1 MLRFGLV
8 TRLALI
14 LILSLIVLQVF
25 VVALFYADRSSA
37 TGQSASFP
45 LPDQIAAMVKLLE
58 QTPVAER
65 SVILRAVNTPR
76 FSVRVI
82 KPADNG
88 APSNWQKSEAAERV
102 LRRYLPALGE
112 RRVTVLLEPVA
123 PSWLF
128 PNILTFILP
137 GSSAIYVDMTTGET
151 LVVES
156 QGILTVSLFGQP
168 PGFWASILGFGIA
181 ILTILLI
188 RREARPLRM
197 LARAADNIDLSGR
210 AAPLPEAPRSAP
222 EIRRVIAAFNR
233 LQGRIAGLIAARMA
247 IVGGISH
254 DLRTYATRLRLRAEA
269 IPEETERA
277 KAVRDI
283 DDMIGLLDDAMLAI
297 SEGTSNHQEELVDLA
312 EVVTYEVEDRQ
323 SAGAAVTLETR
334 LDGAQPLVL
343 GHSRG
348 LRRLVANVLD
358 NAIKYGGE
366 ARVELSARGRW
377 LLVVVDD
384 RGPGIPADQREAVL
398 EPFVRLD
405 PSRNRATGGAGLG
418 LTIAKK
424 VVETHHGRLVLS
436 DAPNSGARVI
446 IALPAFS
453 AASHAT

>member
-1 MLRFGLV
+1 MLRFGFV

-14 LILSLIVLQVF
+14 FIVSLIVLQVF
-25 VVALFYADRSSA
+25 VIALFYADRSSA
-37 TGQSASFP
+37 TGTSASLP
-45 LPDQIAAMVKLLE
+45 LPDQIAAMVKLFE
-58 QTPVAER
+58 QTPMRER
-65 SVILRAVNTPR
+65 SVILRAVNTPG

-82 KPADNG
+82 QPSDNG
-88 APSNWQKSEAAERV
+88 VLSNWQKSEAAERV
-102 LRRYLPALGE
+102 LRRYLPALGA

-128 PNILTFILP
+128 PNIFAFILP
-137 GSSAIYVDMTTGET
+137 GSSAIYVDMETGET

-168 PGFWASILGFGIA
+168 PGFWASIFGFGIA
-181 ILTILLI
+181 VLTILLI
-188 RREARPLRM
+188 RRESRPLRM
-197 LARAADNIDLSGR
+197 LARAADNVDLSGTSE
-210 AAPLPEAPRSAP
+210 PLPEAPGSAP
-222 EIRRVIAAFNR
+222 EIRRVIGAFNR
-233 LQGRIAGLIAARMA
+233 LQGRIASLIAARMA

-283 DDMIGLLDDAMLAI
+283 DDMIGLLDDALLAI
-297 SEGTSNHQEELVDLA
+297 SEGTSNHQEELVDLH
-312 EVVTYEVEDRQ
+312 ELVTYEVEDRQ
-323 SAGAAVTLETR
+323 GAGADITLRTR
-334 LDGAQPLVL
+334 LDGTQAMVL
-343 GHSRG
+343 GHARG
-348 LRRLVANVLD
+348 VRRLVSNVLD
-358 NAIKYGGE
+358 NALKYGGM

-384 RGPGIPADQREAVL
+384 AGPGIPADQREAVL

-424 VVETHHGRLVLS
+424 VVDTHHGRLVLS
-436 DAPNSGARVI
+436 DAPAGGARVLV
-446 IALPAFS
+446 ALPMFS
-453 AASHAT
+453 IADA

>member
-1 MLRFGLV
+1 MLRFGFV

-14 LILSLIVLQVF
+14 FIFSLIVLQVF

-37 TGQSASFP
+37 TGDAVRLP
-45 LPDQIAAMVKLLE
+45 LPDQIAAMVELIEL
-58 QTPVAER
+58 TPGDDR
-65 SVILRAVNTPR
+65 GVILRAINTPR
-76 FSVRVI
+76 FNVRVI
-82 KPADNG
+82 HTAEGSGPA
-88 APSNWQKSEAAERV
+88 NWQKSEAAERV
-102 LRRYLPALGE
+102 LRRYLPALGS

-137 GSSAIYVDMTTGET
+137 GSSAIYVDMKTGET

-181 ILTILLI
+181 VLTILLI

-197 LARAADNIDLSGR
+197 LARAADNIDLSGK

-269 IPEETERA
+269 IPEEAERA

-283 DDMIGLLDDAMLAI
+283 DDMIGLLDDALLAI
-297 SEGTSNHQEELVDLA
+297 SEGASNHQDELVDLA

-323 SAGAAVTLETR
+323 SAGADVTLSR
-334 LDGAQPLVL
+334 SLNGAQPLVL
-343 GHSRG
+343 GNARG
-348 LRRLVANVLD
+348 VRRLVGNVLD
-358 NAIKYGGE
+358 NAIKYGGT

-384 RGPGIPADQREAVL
+384 SGPGIPADQREAVL

-436 DAPNSGARVI
+436 DAPDGGARVI
-446 IALPAFS
+446 IALPVFTTS
-453 AASHAT
+453 DM

>member
-1 MLRFGLV
+1 LAA
-8 TRLALI
+8 RLL
-14 LILSLIVLQVF
+14 
-25 VVALFYADRSSA
+25 
-37 TGQSASFP
+37 
-45 LPDQIAAMVKLLE
+45 K
-58 QTPVAER
+58 
-65 SVILRAVNTPR
+65 
-76 FSVRVI
+76 
-82 KPADNG
+82 
-88 APSNWQKSEAAERV
+88 
-102 LRRYLPALGE
+102 RYLAALGE
-112 RRVTVLLEPVA
+112 RQVTVLIESSG

-128 PNILTFILP
+128 PRTLAFILP
-137 GSSAIYVDMTTGET
+137 ASSAIYVELTTGET

-156 QGILTVSLFGQP
+156 QNILSITLLGQQ
-168 PGFWASILGFGIA
+168 PGFWASVFGFGIA
-181 ILTILLI
+181 VLTILLI

-197 LARAADNIDLSGR
+197 LARAADNIELSGK
-210 AAPLPEAPRSAP
+210 AKPLPDAPGSAS

-233 LQGRIAGLIAARMA
+233 LQGRIASLIAARMA

-269 IPEETERA
+269 IPEEAERA

-297 SEGTSNHQEELVDLA
+297 SEGASNHQEELVDLA

-384 RGPGIPADQREAVL
+384 AGPGIPPEQREAVL

-424 VVETHHGRLVLS
+424 VVETHHGRLVLT
-436 DAPNSGARVI
+436 DAPEGGARVI

-453 AASHAT
+453 VER

>member
-1 MLRFGLV
+1 MLRFGFV

-14 LILSLIVLQVF
+14 FIFSLIVLQVF
-25 VVALFYADRSSA
+25 IVAMFYADRGQA
-37 TGQSASFP
+37 TGESTRLP
-45 LPDQIAAMVKLLE
+45 LPDQIAAMVELLE
-58 QTPVAER
+58 NAPPESR
-65 SVILRAVNTPR
+65 ELILRAANTPR
-76 FSVRVI
+76 FSVRVTDGTSS
-82 KPADNG
+82 AHL
-88 APSNWQKSEAAERV
+88 ATWQQSAAAERV
-102 LRRYLPALGE
+102 LRRYLVALGS
-112 RRVTVLLEPVA
+112 RRVTVLIEPVG

-128 PNILTFILP
+128 PRVMAFILP
-137 GSSAIYVDMTTGET
+137 ASSAIHVDMKTGET

-156 QGILTVSLFGQP
+156 QGILAVSLFGQP
-168 PGFWASILGFGIA
+168 PGFWASVFGFGIA
-181 ILTILLI
+181 VLTILLI

-197 LARAADNIDLSGR
+197 LARAADNIDLSGK
-210 AAPLPEAPRSAP
+210 AAPLPEAPGSAP

-269 IPEETERA
+269 IPDETERA

-283 DDMIGLLDDAMLAI
+283 DDMIGLLDDALLAI
-297 SEGTSNHQEELVDLA
+297 SEGASNHQDELVDLA

-323 SAGAAVTLETR
+323 SAGADVTLSR
-334 LDGAQPLVL
+334 SLNSAQPLVL
-343 GHSRG
+343 GNARG
-348 LRRLVANVLD
+348 VRRLVGNVLD
-358 NAIKYGGE
+358 NAIKYGGT

-384 RGPGIPADQREAVL
+384 SGPGIPADQREAVL

-424 VVETHHGRLVLS
+424 VVETHHGRLVLT
-436 DAPNSGARVI
+436 DAPDGGARVI

-453 AASHAT
+453 TSDM

>member
-1 MLRFGLV
+1 MLRFGFV

-14 LILSLIVLQVF
+14 FILSLIVLQVF
-25 VVALFYADRSSA
+25 VVALFYADRGQA
-37 TGQSASFP
+37 TGEGFRLP
-45 LPDQIAAMVKLLE
+45 LPDQVAAMVELVE
-58 QTPVAER
+58 NAPDER
-65 SVILRAVNTPR
+65 RDLILRSVNTPR
-76 FSVRVI
+76 FSVRVAGE
-82 KPADNG
+82 PE
-88 APSNWQKSEAAERV
+88 EAAPGNWRESPLAAR
-102 LRRYLPALGE
+102 LLKRYLAALGE
-112 RRVTVLLEPVA
+112 RQVTVLIESSG

-128 PNILTFILP
+128 PRTLAFILP
-137 GSSAIYVDMTTGET
+137 ASSAIYVELTTGET
-151 LVVES
+151 LVIES
-156 QGILTVSLFGQP
+156 QNILSITLLGQP
-168 PGFWASILGFGIA
+168 PGFWASVFGFGIA

-197 LARAADNIDLSGR
+197 LARAADNIDLSGK
-210 AAPLPEAPRSAP
+210 AKPLPDAPGSAS

-233 LQGRIAGLIAARMA
+233 LQGRIASLIAARMA

-269 IPEETERA
+269 IPEEAERA

-297 SEGTSNHQEELVDLA
+297 SEGASNHQEELVDLA

-323 SAGAAVTLETR
+323 SAGAVMTLETR

-384 RGPGIPADQREAVL
+384 AGPGIPADQREAVL

-424 VVETHHGRLVLS
+424 VVDTHQGRLVLT
-436 DAPNSGARVI
+436 DAPAGGARII
-446 IALPAFS
+446 IALPVFS
-453 AASHAT
+453 TSDV

>member
-1 MLRFGLV
+1 MLRFGFV

-14 LILSLIVLQVF
+14 FIFSLIVLQVF
-25 VVALFYADRSSA
+25 VVALFYADRGQA
-37 TGQSASFP
+37 TGEGFRLP
-45 LPDQIAAMVKLLE
+45 LPDQIAAMVELIE
-58 QTPVAER
+58 NGPEER
-65 SVILRAVNTPR
+65 QQLILRSVNTPR
-76 FSVRVI
+76 FSVRV
-82 KPADNG
+82 A
-88 APSNWQKSEAAERV
+88 EAAADAAPGDWQESPMAARI
-102 LRRYLPALGE
+102 LRRYLAALGE
-112 RRVTVLLEPVA
+112 RQVTVLIESSG

-128 PNILTFILP
+128 PRTMAFILP
-137 GSSAIYVDMTTGET
+137 ASSAIYVELKTGET

-168 PGFWASILGFGIA
+168 PGFWASVFGFGIA
-181 ILTILLI
+181 VLTILLI

-197 LARAADNIDLSGR
+197 LARAADNIDLSGTSE
-210 AAPLPEAPRSAP
+210 PLPEAPRSAP
-222 EIRRVIAAFNR
+222 EIRRVIAAYNR

-269 IPEETERA
+269 IPDEAERVR
-277 KAVRDI
+277 AVRDI

-297 SEGTSNHQEELVDLA
+297 SEGTSNHQEELVALDEIVSA
-312 EVVTYEVEDRQ
+312 EVEDRK
-323 SAGAAVTLETR
+323 SAGADVALSR
-334 LDGAQPLVL
+334 SLNGAQPLVL

-348 LRRLVANVLD
+348 LRRLVSNVLD
-358 NAIKYGGE
+358 NATKYGGA

-384 RGPGIPADQREAVL
+384 SGPGIPADKREAVL

-424 VVETHHGRLVLS
+424 VVETHNGRLVLT
-436 DAPNSGARVI
+436 DAPDGGARVI

-453 AASHAT
+453 ASDA

>member
-1 MLRFGLV
+1 MLRFGFV

-14 LILSLIVLQVF
+14 FIASLIVLQVF
-25 VVALFYADRSSA
+25 VVALFYADRGQA
-37 TGQSASFP
+37 TGEGFRLP
-45 LPDQIAAMVKLLE
+45 LPDQVAAMVQLIENGPKAQRDL
-58 QTPVAER
+58 
-65 SVILRAVNTPR
+65 ILRSVNTPR
-76 FSVRVI
+76 FSVRVTET
-82 KPADNG
+82 ADES
-88 APSNWQKSEAAERV
+88 APGSWQKSAMAERI
-102 LRRYLPALGE
+102 LRRYLGALGE

-197 LARAADNIDLSGR
+197 LARAADNIDLSGE
-210 AAPLPEAPRSAP
+210 ATALPDAPGSAP

-269 IPEETERA
+269 IPAESERA

-283 DDMIGLLDDAMLAI
+283 DDMIGMLDDAMLAI
-297 SEGTSNHQEELVDLA
+297 SEGASNHQEELVDLG
-312 EVVTYEVEDRQ
+312 EVVAYEVEDRQ
-323 SAGAAVTLETR
+323 GARADVALETC
-334 LDGAQPLVL
+334 LNGTQPLVL
-343 GHSRG
+343 GHARG

-358 NAIKYGGE
+358 NALKYGGN
-366 ARVELSARGRW
+366 ARIELSARGRW
-377 LLVVVDD
+377 LLVTVDD
-384 RGPGIPADQREAVL
+384 NGPGIPQAQREAVL

-405 PSRNRATGGAGLG
+405 PSRNRQTGGAGLG

-424 VVETHHGRLVLS
+424 VVDTHHGRLVLT
-436 DAPNSGARVI
+436 DAPGGGTRVI
-446 IALPAFS
+446 IALPAF
-453 AASHAT
+453 TT

>member
-1 MLRFGLV
+1 MLRFGFV

-14 LILSLIVLQVF
+14 FIFSLIFLQVV
-25 VVALFYADRSSA
+25 VVAMFYADRA
-37 TGQSASFP
+37 QTTGESTRLP
-45 LPDQIAAMVKLLE
+45 LPDQVAAMVELIENAPRESREL
-58 QTPVAER
+58 
-65 SVILRAVNTPR
+65 ILRSINTPR
-76 FSVRVI
+76 FSVRLTDGTM
-82 KPADNG
+82 PAHL
-88 APSNWQKSEAAERV
+88 ATWQQSAAAERI
-102 LRRYLPALGE
+102 LRRYLVALGS
-112 RRVTVLLEPVA
+112 RQVTVLIEPVG

-128 PNILTFILP
+128 PRVMAFILP
-137 GSSAIYVDMTTGET
+137 AASAIHVDMKTGET

-156 QGILTVSLFGQP
+156 QGILSVSLLGQP
-168 PGFWASILGFGIA
+168 PGLWASVLGFGIA
-181 ILTILLI
+181 VLTILLI

-197 LARAADNIDLSGR
+197 LARAADNIDLSGK
-210 AAPLPEAPRSAP
+210 AKPLPEAPRSAP

-269 IPEETERA
+269 IPDEAERA

-283 DDMIGLLDDAMLAI
+283 DDMIGLLDDALLAI
-297 SEGTSNHQEELVDLA
+297 SEGASNHQEELVDLGEIVKA
-312 EVVTYEVEDRQ
+312 EIEDRQ
-323 SAGAAVTLETR
+323 SAGADVSLTQSLN
-334 LDGAQPLVL
+334 GGQPLVL
-343 GHSRG
+343 GHARG
-348 LRRLVANVLD
+348 VRRLVGNVLD
-358 NAIKYGGE
+358 NAIKYGGQ

-384 RGPGIPADQREAVL
+384 AGPGIPVDQREAVL

-405 PSRNRATGGAGLG
+405 PSRSRATGGAGLG

-436 DAPNSGARVI
+436 DAPDGGARVI

-453 AASHAT
+453 TSNA

>member
-1 MLRFGLV
+1 MLRFGFV

-14 LILSLIVLQVF
+14 FILSLIVLQIF
-25 VVALFYADRSSA
+25 VVALFYADRGQA
-37 TGQSASFP
+37 TGENFRLP
-45 LPDQIAAMVKLLE
+45 LPDQVAAMVELLE
-58 QTPVAER
+58 SAPEER
-65 SVILRAVNTPR
+65 RDLILRSVNTPR
-76 FSVRVI
+76 FSVRVV
-82 KPADNG
+82 AEAEEA
-88 APSNWQKSEAAERV
+88 APRNWQKSELAERI
-102 LRRYLPALGE
+102 LRRYLIALGS
-112 RRVTVLLEPVA
+112 RQVTVLLETA
-123 PSWLF
+123 GPSWLF
-128 PNILTFILP
+128 PRTLAFILP
-137 GSSAIYVDMTTGET
+137 AASAIYIELKTGEV

-156 QGILTVSLFGQP
+156 QNVLSIALLGQP
-168 PGFWASILGFGIA
+168 PGFWASVVGFGIA

-197 LARAADNIDLSGR
+197 LARAADNIDLSGK
-210 AAPLPEAPRSAP
+210 AQPLPDAPGSAS

-233 LQGRIAGLIAARMA
+233 LQGRIASLIAARMA

-269 IPEETERA
+269 IPEEAERA

-312 EVVTYEVEDRQ
+312 EIVTCEVEDRQ
-323 SAGAAVTLETR
+323 SAGSPVTLDTS
-334 LDGAQPLVL
+334 LNDAQPLVL

-348 LRRLVANVLD
+348 LRRLVANVVD

-366 ARVELSARGRW
+366 ARVDLSARGRW

-424 VVETHHGRLVLS
+424 VVETHQGRLVLT
-436 DAPNSGARVI
+436 DAPGGGARVL

-453 AASHAT
+453 V

>member
-1 MLRFGLV
+1 MLRFGFV

-14 LILSLIVLQVF
+14 FILSLIVLQVL
-25 VVALFYADRSSA
+25 VVAMFYADRRQA
-37 TGQSASFP
+37 TGESTRLP
-45 LPDQIAAMVKLLE
+45 LPDQIAAMVELLE
-58 QTPVAER
+58 NAPPQSREL
-65 SVILRAVNTPR
+65 ILRAANTPR
-76 FSVRVI
+76 FSVRVTDGTT
-82 KPADNG
+82 PAHL
-88 APSNWQKSEAAERV
+88 ATWQQSAAAERI
-102 LRRYLPALGE
+102 LRRYLVALGS
-112 RRVTVLLEPVA
+112 RQVTVLIEPVG
-123 PSWLF
+123 PNWLF
-128 PNILTFILP
+128 PRVMAFILP
-137 GSSAIYVDMTTGET
+137 ASSAIHVDMKTGET

-156 QGILTVSLFGQP
+156 QGILMVSLFGQP
-168 PGFWASILGFGIA
+168 PGFWASVVGFGIA
-181 ILTILLI
+181 VLTILLI

-197 LARAADNIDLSGR
+197 LARAADNIDLSGK
-210 AAPLPEAPRSAP
+210 AKPLPDAPGSAS

-233 LQGRIAGLIAARMA
+233 LQDRIASLIAARMA

-269 IPEETERA
+269 IPEEAERV

-297 SEGTSNHQEELVDLA
+297 SEGTSNHHEELVDLA

-323 SAGAAVTLETR
+323 SAGADVMLETV

-348 LRRLVANVLD
+348 LRRLVSNVLD
-358 NAIKYGGE
+358 NAIKYGGR

-384 RGPGIPADQREAVL
+384 SGPGIPADQREAVL

-424 VVETHHGRLVLS
+424 VVETHDGRLVLS
-436 DAPNSGARVI
+436 DAPDGGARVI
-446 IALPAFS
+446 IALPVFTTS
-453 AASHAT
+453 DM